1 MLFIFYREENYTI
14 WTRVLIGFG
23 IGAADQTRH
32 PPSNNVLCLEILK
45 IVLFKFFINFYVIK
59 SCVNNNVSM
68 CVLHIFTLLLFKHKL
83 TVFLCRNWKFIHPKK
98 KTFSMRNAKVGKD
111 SLFSK
116 EVLYTLFL
124 TNILSILLGA
134 GVG

>member
-1 MLFIFYREENYTI
+1 MLIICRLF
-14 WTRVLIGFG
+14 
-23 IGAADQTRH
+23 
-32 PPSNNVLCLEILK
+32 K
-45 IVLFKFFINFYVIK
+45 IVDCFY
-59 SCVNNNVSM
+59 
-68 CVLHIFTLLLFKHKL
+68 
-83 TVFLCRNWKFIHPKK
+83 RNWKFIHPKK

-134 GVG
+134 GVGYV